1 MNQPTDLVSPDEIV
15 AYISERSVTESAA
28 TGIKLLR
35 RSAETIA
42 WLTDQ
47 LTDMPKDTEAQAKT
61 EQDPEHHH
69 DETLEQVALALGA
82 DFTES
87 LPWQYTLDD
96 VLEYIA
102 NMQTQLGGLKQ
113 GIIERDQIIERY
125 EQPVMSVAEAVA
137 QESKA
142 CSTESMSSDTWI
154 KKATSFAHK
163 VHGMTM
169 VMPET
174 KGVHELSLLAHELTD
189 NTPTL

>member
-1 MNQPTDLVSPDEIV
+1 MNQPKDLVSPDEIV
-15 AYISERSVTESAA
+15 AYIGERNVTESAA

-47 LTDMPKDTEAQAKT
+47 LTDMPKNTEDQSKT

-125 EQPVMSVAEAVA
+125 EQPVMCVAEAVA
-137 QESKA
+137 QDGRA